1 MNKEEPTTN
10 EEYIA
15 QVIKQAKT
23 QEGEHVP
30 THSEILQKFEKDKE
44 SYTQQLY
51 ITLGVI
57 IVLIIAF
64 IATKIF
70 ASEL

>member
-23 QEGEHVP
+23 QEGELVP